1 MKIRRTTLCEQKMCS
16 IADADP
22 GDTYWAPDDH
32 GAVAVTKLDPSG
44 FNTSGYHHVVWLFPS
59 RAVYQRLKD
68 FEAKGIMV
76 TEFADDETLTLT
88 R

>member
-1 MKIRRTTLCEQKMCS
+1 L
-16 IADADP
+16 ADADP

-32 GAVAVTKLDPSG
+32 GAVALIKLDPIEFG
-44 FNTSGYHHVVWLFPS
+44 TLGHHVVWLFPT
-59 RAVYQRLKD
+59 RAVYQRFTD
-68 FEAKGIMV
+68 YDAVGIMV